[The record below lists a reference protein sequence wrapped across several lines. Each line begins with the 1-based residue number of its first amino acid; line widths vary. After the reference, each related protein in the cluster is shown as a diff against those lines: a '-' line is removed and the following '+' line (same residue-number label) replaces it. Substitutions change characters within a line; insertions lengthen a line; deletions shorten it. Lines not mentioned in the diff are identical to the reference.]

1 MKDPKDVVS
10 IAISDGW
17 ASCGQRAYTLLEG
30 ANVPAFATI
39 TQVTAT
45 NDFKIVVKNDLEAL
59 IGTHAMTLTV

>member
-1 MKDPKDVVS
+1 
-10 IAISDGW
+10 
-17 ASCGQRAYTLLEG
+17 LEG